1 MGIPGFL
8 NSGESLERAG
18 FRLARALGVLGLY
31 LGLPDPLLD
40 GDRVVGEF

>member
-31 LGLPDPLLD
+31 LGRPLLD